1 MMWLISDTIE
11 TSVQSKNDQLRPLY
25 FKLERFVLMDKIV
38 GFLNANNYIVG
49 EVSKEFSE
57 IYAMDKIREYT
68 FSFVQD
74 HSNHPNC
81 LFLRQEFL
89 KKQLFCLLKS
99 LKKILRTICNYYAL
113 LISWPFRFS

>member
-38 GFLNANNYIVG
+38 GFLNANGYIVG

-74 HSNHPNC
+74 QNRTTLNIV
-81 LFLRQEFL
+81 LFSETKKFSK
-89 KKQLFCLLKS
+89 KKQLL
-99 LKKILRTICNYYAL
+99 L
-113 LISWPFRFS
+113 LIKKLKEDLKDYM